1 MPLHKDEAIVLFKRA
16 YGESDKIVRLFTR
29 ASGKIAAIAKGAS
42 KSQKRFM
49 NTLEPFNHIAIEY
62 FEKYGKGM
70 ARLENADILETNH
83 GIETSLKKA
92 CIASF
97 FTEFVDRLTKEK
109 ETHESLFFAL
119 KGLIFAVKYHDF
131 LYSDIIYYQFL
142 MLDILGYMPN
152 FDSCVY
158 CGNTIPDEKKV
169 HFSKERGGVLCKSCA
184 RSIPHTLCREGVIPG
199 LVSLKNQEKPLANII
214 VEREARDI
222 MEGFMSFHL
231 DVEFRSYRILKS
243 VIL

>member
-1 MPLHKDEAIVLFKRA
+1 MSLHKDEAIVLFKRA

-29 ASGKIAAIAKGAS
+29 ASGKIAVIAKGAS

-70 ARLENADILETNH
+70 ARLDNADILETNH

-119 KGLIFAVKYHDF
+119 KGLIFAVKCHDF

-152 FDSCVY
+152 W
-158 CGNTIPDEKKV
+158 K
-169 HFSKERGGVLCKSCA
+169 L
-184 RSIPHTLCREGVIPG
+184 
-199 LVSLKNQEKPLANII
+199 
-214 VEREARDI
+214 
-222 MEGFMSFHL
+222 
-231 DVEFRSYRILKS
+231 
-243 VIL
+243 